1 MRFDS
6 NAIREYA
13 IRTLGLEQGI
23 AAYKEVYTKI
33 LPHD

>member
-13 IRTLGLEQGI
+13 IRALGLEQGI
-23 AAYKEVYTKI
+23 AAYHQVYTKI